1 MNGKR
6 TPSLGLALLG
16 LIPGLLLAAP
26 AQALFHI
33 AHINEV
39 MASYGGDDSV
49 QFVEIVMLASGQNQV
64 AHAVLAVFD
73 SDGNYVTDWIVFPG
87 NVANSGNGVAFVTG
101 TASFE
106 TASGLTPDFT
116 AAAADLPT
124 TGGMVCY
131 GGGGGILPQ
140 NPPNWDRTNL
150 ASYVDC
156 LAYGNYSGPTKPT
169 SGNPTPLLPVG
180 HSLTRISDTDDNATD
195 FDCGDPATP
204 TNNAGHFAEMPATVV
219 TCPEPAVALAQ
230 LAALGTLLRLR
241 RRQRA

>member
-6 TPSLGLALLG
+6 TPSLRLALLG
-16 LIPGLLLAAP
+16 LIPCLLLAAP
-26 AQALFHI
+26 ARALFHI

-39 MASYGGDDSV
+39 MASYDGDDSV
-49 QFVEIVMLASGQNQV
+49 QFVEIVMLASLQNQV

-73 SDGNYVTDWIVFPG
+73 SDGHYVKDWIVFPA
-87 NVANSGNGVAFVTG
+87 NVESSGNGVAFVTG

-106 TASGLTPDFT
+106 TASGLTTDFT

-140 NPPNWDRTNL
+140 NPPSWDRSDL

-156 LAYGNYSGPTKPT
+156 LAYGSYSGPTKAQ

-204 TNNAGHFAEMPATVV
+204 TNNAGDFAEMPATVP
-219 TCPEPAVALAQ
+219 CPEPAAALAR
-230 LAALGTLLRLR
+230 LAALGTLLWIR
-241 RRQRA
+241 RSQRA